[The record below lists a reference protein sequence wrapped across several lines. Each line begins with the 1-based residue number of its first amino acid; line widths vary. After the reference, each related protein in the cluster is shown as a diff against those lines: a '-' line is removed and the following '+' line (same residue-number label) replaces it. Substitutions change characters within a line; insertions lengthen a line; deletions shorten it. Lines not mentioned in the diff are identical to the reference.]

1 MDKLIETLKIHEGVR
16 NHVYKCS
23 MGYETIG
30 VGRNISDSGI
40 GLSEEE
46 IDYLLLND
54 IKRIIE
60 ELDSAFDWFTSL
72 DKVRQE
78 AMINLCFNLGLTRLR
93 GFVNALEAMSQA
105 NYKQASLEF
114 LDSRWA
120 RQVGHRARE
129 VAYMIETGD
138 YYGST

>member
-1 MDKLIETLKIHEGVR
+1 
-16 NHVYKCS
+16 

-120 RQVGHRARE
+120 RQVGHRAKE

-138 YYGST
+138 YYGNA